1 MNKRFFLF
9 ALLLYG
15 CAVTA
20 QTSISRAE
28 YWIDTD
34 PGRGEATALP
44 LAGNTVSAGISTAG
58 LSSGWHTIGLRAI
71 GDGNSSQTYTRTFFV
86 LSPETADVEK
96 VTGVEFFFDT
106 DPGRG
111 QATALPFTPDQT
123 EFAISLQQMD
133 TLPQGIHT
141 IGLRV
146 RKGPQWS
153 ETYTRTFF
161 VLSPET
167 ADVEKVTGLEF
178 FFDTDPGRGQA
189 TALPFT
195 PDQTEFAISLLQ
207 MDTLPQGIHT
217 IGLRVRKG
225 PHWSETYSRTFF
237 VLSPQTADV
246 EKVSGAEYFIDA
258 DPGYGL
264 ATAIPFTPTQTDF
277 ALSLQQ
283 MDTLPQGIHTIGLR
297 VRKGPHWSETYTR
310 TFLNTVIH
318 SPMQVTDVEAYWDND
333 TTAIIAL
340 PFTQEEGYY
349 AVNTP
354 LSTEGLTEGT
364 HTLTIRVKA
373 DEIYSIIQVFEVVNE
388 EQPTAVDDTR
398 DGQAPKTY
406 KILRNGQI
414 YILRMEKTY
423 TVGGQEVK

>member
-58 LSSGWHTIGLRAI
+58 LSAGWHTIGLRAI

-86 LSPETADVEK
+86 LSPE
-96 VTGVEFFFDT
+96 
-106 DPGRG
+106 
-111 QATALPFTPDQT
+111 
-123 EFAISLQQMD
+123 M
-133 TLPQGIHT
+133 
-141 IGLRV
+141 
-146 RKGPQWS
+146 
-153 ETYTRTFF
+153 
-161 VLSPET
+161 

-195 PDQTEFAISLLQ
+195 PDQTEFAISLL
-207 MDTLPQGIHT
+207 
-217 IGLRVRKG
+217 
-225 PHWSETYSRTFF
+225 
-237 VLSPQTADV
+237 
-246 EKVSGAEYFIDA
+246 
-258 DPGYGL
+258 
-264 ATAIPFTPTQTDF
+264 
-277 ALSLQQ
+277 Q

-373 DEIYSIIQVFEVVNE
+373 DEIYSIIQVFEVLNE